1 MKKILFLFFL
11 STVIFTLNIQASET
25 YSLKKE
31 IKSFYEKPKY
41 DIRLDIDSRS
51 KGWYEIADVDEA
63 AANNIGY
70 LYEDLKDYKKAEF
83 WYKKSLSLKI
93 DGSTLFNLGLLYETI
108 KKQMS
113 LGIKQPHIILLYFI
127 KV

>member
-31 IKSFYEKPKY
+31 IKSFYLKPKY

-51 KGWYEIADVDEA
+51 KGWYEIADEDSA
-63 AANNIGY
+63 SSYNIANTYFYKI
-70 LYEDLKDYKKAEF
+70 KDYKKAEYWF
-83 WYKKSLSLKI
+83 KKAYSMNNE
-93 DGSTLFNLGLLYETI
+93 GETLFNLGLLYKTI
-108 KKQMS
+108 KKQMTS
-113 LGIKQPHIILLYFI
+113 LKT
-127 KV
+127 